1 MNPHPHDS
9 NPESSSDALLAG
21 HALGDLDAAE
31 REQLSSLLLRRPEL
45 RDRLGEFQTTLE
57 LLPLALP
64 AATPPLR
71 LRHRLLE
78 QRGQQPSPARPFVWG
93 ITALLGVAVI
103 GLGLVQ
109 QQTSRQLAKLQN
121 QLSSQAQGEIR
132 SAWPSS
138 ATAPRRLPLETTTAG
153 LPTNGEVMVTGNP
166 THNVLM
172 LNNLPPAPPRH
183 FYRLWA
189 RVDGEL
195 MGCVS
200 FVPTEQ
206 GHVAMLIPPMPTSLA
221 TSVSVSLETD
231 PIGRSPTGP
240 MLLSSSL

>member
-1 MNPHPHDS
+1 MPSVTWMQPNG
-9 NPESSSDALLAG
+9 SSSRHCCFAGLSCAIASANSRPPWNCSPGLAG
-21 HALGDLDAAE
+21 GDATVA
-31 REQLSSLLLRRPEL
+31 P
-45 RDRLGEFQTTLE
+45 
-57 LLPLALP
+57 PPP
-64 AATPPLR
+64 AAGAAGTAT
-71 LRHRLLE
+71 
-78 QRGQQPSPARPFVWG
+78 QPPARPFAWG

-109 QQTSRQLAKLQN
+109 QQTNRQLAQLQN

-138 ATAPRRLPLETTTAG
+138 ATAPRRLPLQTTTAG

-195 MGCVS
+195 VGCVA

>member
-1 MNPHPHDS
+1 MNPHDS
-9 NPESSSDALLAG
+9 PQESSNDALLAG
-21 HALGDLDAAE
+21 HALGDLDEAE
-31 REQLSSLLLRRPEL
+31 REQLAALLVRSPQLRE
-45 RDRLGEFQTTLE
+45 RLGEFQTTLE

-78 QRGQQPSPARPFVWG
+78 QRDRRPSPARPFAWM
-93 ITALLGVAVI
+93 ITAMLGVAVI
-103 GLGLVQ
+103 GLGIVQ
-109 QQTSRQLAKLQN
+109 QQTRQQLAQLQN
-121 QLSSQAQGEIR
+121 QLNSQAQSEIR
-132 SAWPSS
+132 SAVPSS
-138 ATAPRRLPLETTTAG
+138 ATAPRRLSLEATTAG
-153 LPTNGEVMVTGNP
+153 LQTNGEVMVTGNP

-172 LNNLPPAPPRH
+172 LNNLPSAPPRH

-195 MGCVS
+195 VGCVS